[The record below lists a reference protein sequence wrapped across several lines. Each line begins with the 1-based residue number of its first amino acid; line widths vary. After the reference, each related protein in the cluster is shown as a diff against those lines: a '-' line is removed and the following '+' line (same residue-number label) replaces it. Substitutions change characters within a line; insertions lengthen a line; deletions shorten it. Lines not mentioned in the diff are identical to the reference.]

1 LSRFDPHVWLDS
13 VNAKSLVHLIEETLV
28 KADPEHASTYEVNA
42 HKVMDKLDS
51 LVAKLS
57 DELEPIHEKGFI
69 VNHDAYQY
77 FEQRF
82 DLAAISSIT
91 VSPEVMPG
99 SQSVGELRKKI
110 S

>member
-1 LSRFDPHVWLDS
+1 MKIFSGSLSANVLVILAGVMTWLPVSAQPPGWNDPF
-13 VNAKSLVHLIEETLV
+13 
-28 KADPEHASTYEVNA
+28 PA